1 MERHLYAHHSS
12 SAARHV
18 LRVASGLD
26 SMVLGEPQ
34 ILGQVKS
41 AYRSAREHGA
51 IGLVLD
57 KLFQH
62 AFTTAKQVRTDT
74 AIGSSPISV
83 AFAAVS
89 LARQIFGDLRGCTA
103 MLLGAGETIELAAR
117 HLKSQGLGRMIVANR
132 TLENARRLA
141 HTFEGYAIGLDEVGA
156 HLHEADV
163 VIASTGSPHAI
174 LTPEQVRGAIKA
186 RKRRPV
192 FMVDIAVPH
201 DIDPAV
207 GKLDDVY
214 LYTVDDLQSV
224 VEENRNS
231 RHAAAREA
239 EQIVEA
245 QVGRFMGWLGM
256 RGVTDTICEVRRTA
270 ETHRDAVL
278 ERSLK
283 MIAAGSEPEQALR
296 YLASTLT
303 NKLMHAPTVEL
314 RRAGAREDERLVD
327 AARSLFDLDQGAP
340 GQRRNLQDSDEQG

>member
-1 MERHLYAHHSS
+1 
-12 SAARHV
+12 
-18 LRVASGLD
+18 
-26 SMVLGEPQ
+26 
-34 ILGQVKS
+34 
-41 AYRSAREHGA
+41 
-51 IGLVLD
+51 
-57 KLFQH
+57 
-62 AFTTAKQVRTDT
+62 
-74 AIGSSPISV
+74 
-83 AFAAVS
+83 
-89 LARQIFGDLRGCTA
+89 
-103 MLLGAGETIELAAR
+103 
-117 HLKSQGLGRMIVANR
+117 MIVANR